1 MTSIDIQQKITADAR
16 EQEIKQYYAL
26 RNIHQEFNDQ
36 FLRAGAEGVNPI
48 INELQQLKRFAHAI
62 RQATVPMQHS
72 VYMILQRLNQIDE
85 AILKVE
91 SNVTQSTSSQYSTI
105 AIKGAEMDSHRE
117 GASQLSSS
125 VTTSSSVESS
135 TYNDLKN
142 NTETPQFLTSSNKS
156 VQYHQINA
164 SSGSAPH
171 GASGSSFFQ
180 TSTNLPPPLTLP
192 NTSLGSFSNNG
203 NSQNPINQGL
213 INTLSE
219 GNTALN
225 EYPQLYTTGTSASVT
240 QSKSATICAST
251 THYQSQFQQPSNLTG
266 ESVLLSNVH
275 ANQLHLQVQYQQQ
288 LSTVPSTLIGSS
300 QPSIGPMP
308 INDDVVKSET
318 TPAFSYDPQRML
330 ISDDG
335 SILMNQFATYEI
347 ANAAFDRLYKGSN
360 RNYELVITPAECF
373 YSWYD
378 DQLYECD
385 KMSKD
390 TRVWFGRVHR
400 MITYMKT
407 FLPDNTNIE
416 LKPSPSDASID
427 KVNIWR
433 ASVMALAN
441 QAEKK
446 IVQFA
451 TEHSAQRDAK
461 KSANKKSKI
470 VYAVNQILKNL
481 SEIPITKF
489 PCPKNV
495 VDHCVSNFPSLSN
508 ILAFHN
514 TAM

>member
-1 MTSIDIQQKITADAR
+1 
-16 EQEIKQYYAL
+16 
-26 RNIHQEFNDQ
+26 
-36 FLRAGAEGVNPI
+36 
-48 INELQQLKRFAHAI
+48 
-62 RQATVPMQHS
+62 
-72 VYMILQRLNQIDE
+72 
-85 AILKVE
+85 
-91 SNVTQSTSSQYSTI
+91 
-105 AIKGAEMDSHRE
+105 
-117 GASQLSSS
+117 
-125 VTTSSSVESS
+125 
-135 TYNDLKN
+135 
-142 NTETPQFLTSSNKS
+142 
-156 VQYHQINA
+156 
-164 SSGSAPH
+164 
-171 GASGSSFFQ
+171 
-180 TSTNLPPPLTLP
+180 
-192 NTSLGSFSNNG
+192 
-203 NSQNPINQGL
+203 
-213 INTLSE
+213 
-219 GNTALN
+219 
-225 EYPQLYTTGTSASVT
+225 
-240 QSKSATICAST
+240 
-251 THYQSQFQQPSNLTG
+251 
-266 ESVLLSNVH
+266 
-275 ANQLHLQVQYQQQ
+275 
-288 LSTVPSTLIGSS
+288 
-300 QPSIGPMP
+300 
-308 INDDVVKSET
+308 
-318 TPAFSYDPQRML
+318 ML